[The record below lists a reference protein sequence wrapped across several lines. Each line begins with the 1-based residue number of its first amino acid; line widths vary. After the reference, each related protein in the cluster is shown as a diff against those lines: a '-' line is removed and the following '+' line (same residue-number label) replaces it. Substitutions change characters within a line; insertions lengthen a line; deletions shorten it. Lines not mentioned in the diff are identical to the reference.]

1 MFPVLLLLFIIVPMI
16 EIGLFVQVGGFL
28 GMWPTIFLVLVTA
41 VAGASLVRSQGLQTL
56 MSVQSK
62 MQQGELPAQQIVEG
76 IMLAVAGVLL
86 LTPGFMT
93 DALGMLVLLPMPR
106 AALAKLLMSRVKLN
120 AVGGNSFSAGFGHQ
134 SDFTPGANPFEHDKH
149 EHRGNTFEG
158 EYDADPN
165 DDDQKKLK

>member
-16 EIGLFVQVGGFL
+16 EIGLFVQVGGVL
-28 GMWPTIFLVLVTA
+28 GMWPTIFIVLVTA

-62 MQQGELPAQQIVEG
+62 LQQGELPAQQIVEG

-93 DALGMLVLLPMPR
+93 DAFGMLVLLPMPR
-106 AALAKLLMSRVKLN
+106 AALAKQLMSRVKLN
-120 AVGGNSFSAGFGHQ
+120 LMGGNSFSAGFGNQ
-134 SDFTPGANPFEHDKH
+134 TDFNPGANPFEHDTH

-158 EYDADPN
+158 EYDSD